1 LETPEKRKGC
11 ALDLPLRVLFILKL
25 HALRKGVRAAFLS
38 AFDLVCVYVRSAA
51 AAVKSIKSF

>member
-1 LETPEKRKGC
+1 MKRKGC

-51 AAVKSIKSF
+51 AAANNDTAI